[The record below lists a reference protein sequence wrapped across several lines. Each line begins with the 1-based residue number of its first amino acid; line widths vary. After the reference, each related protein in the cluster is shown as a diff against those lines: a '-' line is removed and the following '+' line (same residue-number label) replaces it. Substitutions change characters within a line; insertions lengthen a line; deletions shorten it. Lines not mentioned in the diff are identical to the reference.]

1 MGPEW
6 LLVGV
11 VIMNHQTIDLKTESC
26 PFSSNGSF
34 HGFVRAKVV
43 HTYFSRLQC
52 PSCWK
57 CRGVATV
64 ATPTVNE
71 RAKLYY

>member
-43 HTYFSRLQC
+43 HNSLDCSFLLTGKSW
-52 PSCWK
+52 S
-57 CRGVATV
+57 GHGGNSH
-64 ATPTVNE
+64 NE
-71 RAKLYY
+71 